1 MNKKILAL
9 LLLFYSVFGNGLLD
23 KIDNIVIPVIV
34 KPEVKILD
42 IKTPTEEIR
51 DRVAIF
57 SELITNK
64 EDREKIAVFNYEFSQ
79 RIVGYETTSQQVNDV
94 YSLAGKIV
102 FDKTLVGKYEGLAE
116 NIVKLMEEILTDENH
131 SVNQEEKEMLS
142 QYFAGIA
149 WTLLREN

>member
-23 KIDNIVIPVIV
+23 QIDNIVIPVIV
-34 KPEVKILD
+34 KPETKILD
-42 IKTPTEEIR
+42 ISTPTEEIR

-94 YSLAGKIV
+94 YALAGKII
-102 FDKTLVGKYEGLAE
+102 FDKTLVGKYEGLSE

-131 SVNQEEKEMLS
+131 SLSQEEKEMLS
-142 QYFAGIA
+142 QYFSGVA
-149 WTLLREN
+149 WALLQEN

>member
-34 KPEVKILD
+34 KQEVKILD